1 MIRLAHVAD
10 LHCCREHQEA
20 AMKSLQTLA
29 DTIKKAPV
37 DLVAIAGDTWDASML
52 NTEASGFNGFIDAIR
67 NIADEAPVA
76 MIYGTPS
83 HDTDGSLEVFRKI
96 SSKHPITILDPA
108 QSYLLAGDGEDAEI
122 VPDDGGVHPSAR
134 AVILGVPEPRKKYL
148 LANATAG
155 KDELEA
161 ALRESMQKLCFL
173 LSAKRRERAYL
184 PCVMLY
190 HGDVAG
196 CSLQNDR
203 TIERGTGLSITIDDL
218 AGIGADYYALGHI
231 HKPQQVGT
239 LPAYYAGSVYPKDF
253 GETHRAGFNIVE
265 IDGAGIPARVERVNF
280 PHPQNMKIEGGADF
294 KADGREVAGKRV
306 WVEITCTKE
315 ERVLLDED
323 VILSGLLN
331 LGAVEGS
338 RVTFSA
344 VPVETVRSAE
354 ITGASGVTEKYKVWA
369 ENSGIELKD
378 SVLKKIS
385 ELDAEI
391 SKDGAKAH
399 GAWELVSL
407 RLRGSTGI
415 KKGIGKDEV
424 SIDFDG
430 FDSGLIALTGENG
443 RGKTTLIE
451 NCHPYPQLLTRKG
464 KLQDHF
470 CLRDSFREVVYR
482 DRDSG
487 RMVKCLIQIDGETKT
502 GSCAY
507 FAYSSTD
514 GGKSWEALPG
524 IDKNAKPYEDFVLAT
539 FGPMELFLRTAF
551 ITQRPTKNLPDLTDA
566 TAGEKKTLFV
576 ELAGIDY
583 LQRFADAANDRAK
596 SASQTAHDAEI
607 RAQTLELTVSRR
619 GDVEA
624 GMRDAETQ
632 LSGKHSELEQ
642 VTADGKKAREELNG
656 AQEKANAERDRAKKE
671 SEARLSISNIKA
683 EIKGLELE
691 RTKNE
696 NAANGREANETLAK
710 KYETLQETVGAEQK
724 KQVAVSEENSRLM
737 AEYLS
742 RKSAYDGKLREIES
756 RRDKL
761 ADERG
766 SLERTILN
774 QRNDIKLMERDA
786 AEISDVCPTCGQ
798 KLPAGKIAELEAKRN
813 GAKDAIKSLESVLSA
828 NEIRLEKISGEI
840 SAFGT
845 ELSELAFD
853 EPVKPQPKAFD
864 TTVLNNAMREMSGID
879 INRVRSELDTAK
891 TALVR
896 IEGINAQVADR
907 EKLLA
912 QAESNADAL
921 AKAKDPT
928 AEAALIDAQVKLEGL
943 TAQFTRVKSEMASL
957 ETTIEA
963 AKKNLAEID
972 GQKAQLDE
980 AEKQAAEAKAESTE
994 WELVARAF
1002 GKDGIQAL
1010 ELDALAPGIS
1020 ETANRLLE
1028 SAYGDRF
1035 SISIETTRIGGQGK
1049 SRKQIEDFKIMV
1061 TDSADGEPTA
1071 LENKSGGEAVWIKRA
1086 IYDAF
1091 AVIRRKNTGFAF
1103 LTCFQDE
1110 TDGALDA
1117 SAKTA
1122 YCRMLEASHEAAKL
1136 RHTIIITHSN
1146 EVRAMVEQK
1155 IAMEG
1160 L

>member
-1 MIRLAHVAD
+1 MIRIAHISD

-20 AMKSLQTLA
+20 ALKSLQFLA

-96 SSKHPITILDPA
+96 NCKHSITVLEPA
-108 QSYLLAGDGEDAEI
+108 QSYLLIGDNQDAMI
-122 VPDDGGVHPSAR
+122 VPDVGGVHPCAK
-134 AVILGVPEPRKKYL
+134 ALILGVPEPRKKYL

-155 KDELEA
+155 KDETEA
-161 ALRESMQKLCFL
+161 LLRDSMQKLCFML
-173 LSAKRRERAYL
+173 AAKRRERAYL

-218 AGIGADYYALGHI
+218 ASIGADYYALGHI
-231 HKPQQVGT
+231 HKPQQVGN
-239 LPAYYAGSVYPKDF
+239 LPAYYAGSIYPKDF
-253 GETHRAGFNIVE
+253 GETHKAGFNLVE
-265 IDGAGIPARVERVNF
+265 IDGANTSARVERVEF
-280 PHPQNMKIEGGADF
+280 PHPQNMKIESGADC
-294 KADGREVAGKRV
+294 KISGEEISGKRV
-306 WVEITCTKE
+306 WLEITCTKE
-315 ERVLLDED
+315 ERVTLDEEA
-323 VILSGLLN
+323 LLAGLIEH
-331 LGAVEGS
+331 GAVEGS
-338 RVTFSA
+338 RVTISDI
-344 VPVETVRSAE
+344 PVETVRAAE
-354 ITGASGVTEKYKVWA
+354 ITEAAGVSEKYKVWA

-391 SKDGAKAH
+391 SKDSAKAH

-407 RLRGSTGI
+407 KLRGSTGI
-415 KKGIGKDEV
+415 KKGIGKDEI
-424 SIDFDG
+424 SIDFDSY
-430 FDSGLIALTGENG
+430 DSGLIALTGENG
-443 RGKTTLIE
+443 KGKTTLIE

-470 CLRDSFREVVYR
+470 CLRDSFREVIYR
-482 DRDSG
+482 DRDSN
-487 RMVKCLIQIDGETKT
+487 RMVKCLIQIDGENKS

-507 FAYSSTD
+507 FAYTSAD
-514 GGKSWEALPG
+514 GGASWEAVPG
-524 IDKNAKPYEDFVLAT
+524 VDKNAVPYEEFVLST

-583 LQRFADAANDRAK
+583 LQKFADAANERAK
-596 SASQTAHDAEI
+596 AASQTAHDAEI
-607 RAQTLELTVSRR
+607 RAQTLELTVCRR
-619 GDVEA
+619 VDVEA
-624 GMRDAETQ
+624 AMKEAENQ
-632 LSGKHSELEQ
+632 LAEKNAELDQ
-642 VTADGKKAREELNG
+642 VTADGKQAREDLN
-656 AQEKANAERDRAKKE
+656 AAMKRAEKEKTRAKKE
-671 SEARLSISNIKA
+671 SDVRISISNLKA
-683 EIKGLELE
+683 EIKALEND
-691 RTKNE
+691 RTQNE
-696 NAANGREANETLAK
+696 NAANGKDANEALVQ
-710 KYETLQETVGAEQK
+710 KYEALQKTVTEEQQ
-724 KQVAVSEENSRLM
+724 KQTAVSEENSKCM
-737 AEYLS
+737 ADYLS
-742 RKSAYDGKLREIES
+742 QKAIYDGKVREIEKQ
-756 RRDKL
+756 RDIF
-761 ADERG
+761 ADKRTAVERD
-766 SLERTILN
+766 IAN
-774 QRNDIKLMERDA
+774 ARNDIKLHERDA
-786 AEISDVCPTCGQ
+786 AEFNDTCPTCGQ
-798 KLPAGKIAELEAKRN
+798 KLPADKIAELTAKRVN
-813 GAKDAIKSLESVLSA
+813 AEQTIKLIENSIE
-828 NEIRLEKISGEI
+828 EKEQALDGLNRQMATLAEQISEV
-840 SAFGT
+840 AF
-845 ELSELAFD
+845 E
-853 EPVKPQPKAFD
+853 EPVKPQPNIFD
-864 TTVLNNAMREMSGID
+864 ASALNNAVQEMAKID
-879 INRVRSELDTAK
+879 INSVRSELETAK

-896 IEGINAQVADR
+896 IEGLNAQIAD
-907 EKLLA
+907 KQKYLA
-912 QAESNADAL
+912 QAESDAAEL
-921 AKAKDPT
+921 AKSKDYEAET
-928 AEAALIDAQVKLEGL
+928 AFIDAQNKHEGL
-943 TAQFTRVKSEMASL
+943 SAQYTRIKAEIASL

-963 AKKNLAEID
+963 GKKNIAEID

-994 WELVARAF
+994 WELVAKSF

-1020 ETANRLLE
+1020 ETANTLLH

-1035 SISIETTRIGGQGK
+1035 TISIETTRIGGQGK

-1061 TDSADGEPTA
+1061 TDDGETTT

-1091 AVIRRKNTGFAF
+1091 AVIRRRNTGFAF

-1146 EVRAMVEQK
+1146 EVKAMVEQK
-1155 IAMEG
+1155 IAMEC